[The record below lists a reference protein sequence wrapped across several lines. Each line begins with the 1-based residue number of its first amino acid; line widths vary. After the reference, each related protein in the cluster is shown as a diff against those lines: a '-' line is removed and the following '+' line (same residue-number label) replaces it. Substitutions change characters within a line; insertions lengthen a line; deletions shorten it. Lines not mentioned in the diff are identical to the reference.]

1 MEQERR
7 PAVLITGASRG
18 IGAACARRFAQA
30 GWNVGV
36 NYCRSRQQALELV
49 EELEKLGVRAAA
61 LQGDVSQSQQ
71 AAALVEEAQREFG
84 ALDALVCNAGVAGVQ
99 ALLTDLTDEQW
110 RWTAGTNLDGVVY
123 TMRAAIPGMVR
134 RQKGSIVTISS
145 MWGLTGGSCE
155 VAYSAAKA
163 GVIGLTRAMAKELG
177 PSHIR
182 VNCVAPGVIDTD
194 MNAHLSSQD
203 MQALAEETPLG
214 RIAAGGCGGGSLLP
228 GQCRSRLHYRTG
240 AGSGWRNGD
249 LKKEDILGEW
259 GKRAKKLKK
268 IMRIVRLSWNKKVA
282 IIFTS

>member
-36 NYCRSRQQALELV
+36 NYCRSRQQALEQ
-49 EELEKLGVRAAA
+49 LGVRAVA
-61 LQGDVSQSQQ
+61 LAGDVSQSQQ
-71 AAALVEEAQREFG
+71 AAALVEAAEREFG
-84 ALDALVCNAGVAGVQ
+84 GLDALVCNAGVAGVQ

-123 TMRAAIPGMVR
+123 TMRAAVPGMVR
-134 RQKGSIVTISS
+134 RQRGSIVTVSS
-145 MWGLTGGSCE
+145 MWGLIGGSCE
-155 VAYSAAKA
+155 AAYSAAKA

-194 MNAHLSSQD
+194 MNAHLSPQD

-214 RIAAGGCGGGSLLP
+214 RIGRPEDVAEGVFFLTSAAADFITGQVLAVDGG
-228 GQCRSRLHYRTG
+228 
-240 AGSGWRNGD
+240 
-249 LKKEDILGEW
+249 
-259 GKRAKKLKK
+259 
-268 IMRIVRLSWNKKVA
+268 IV
-282 IIFTS
+282 I

>member
-1 MEQERR
+1 MELERR

-30 GWNVGV
+30 GWNVGI
-36 NYCRSRQQALELV
+36 NYCHSRQQALKLA
-49 EELEKLGVRAAA
+49 EELEGLGVQAVV
-61 LQGDVSQSQQ
+61 LQGDVSQSRQ
-71 AAALVEEAQREFG
+71 AAALVEAAEQEFG

-123 TMRAAIPGMVR
+123 TIRAAVPGMVR
-134 RQKGSIVTISS
+134 RQKGSIVTVSS

-155 VAYSAAKA
+155 AAYSAVKA

-194 MNAHLSSQD
+194 MNAHLTAED
-203 MQALAEETPLG
+203 MQVLADETPLG
-214 RIAAGGCGGGSLLP
+214 RIGRPEDVAEGIYFLASSAADFITGQVLPVDGGMV
-228 GQCRSRLHYRTG
+228 
-240 AGSGWRNGD
+240 
-249 LKKEDILGEW
+249 I
-259 GKRAKKLKK
+259 
-268 IMRIVRLSWNKKVA
+268 
-282 IIFTS
+282 